1 MSKEYEY
8 SFQDFDKSKIISKL
22 KELKAVYKGTFLFR
36 VQQFKLPN
44 SLHRDRQYD
53 SRARI
58 RDEGHRI
65 TMTIKTT
72 TTDFDEEREI
82 IIDNFENGVALLLQ
96 LGCTKHLYLEK
107 IREIWELKNC
117 EIVFDTP
124 PGYPE
129 IMEIESK
136 TLAGL
141 NKMVKLL
148 GLVIEKD
155 QKNLFVE
162 LFGIDMKKLDKFDN
176 VTFTNVKKIL
186 TPLVTKNIKQFNIL
200 VNAQLKQYKKH
211 FLPKS

>member
-8 SFQDFDKSKIISKL
+8 SFQDFDKLKIVSKV
-22 KELKAVYKGTFLFR
+22 KELKGAYKGTFLFR

-44 SLHRDRQYD
+44 QPDIKKY
-53 SRARI
+53 RARV

-72 TTDFDEEREI
+72 TADFDEEREI

-96 LGCTKHLYLEK
+96 LGCTKHVYFEK

-124 PGYPE
+124 PGYPDV
-129 IMEIESK
+129 MEIESK

-148 GLVIEKD
+148 GLVVIPEKE

-162 LFGIDMKKLDKFDN
+162 LFGIDEKEFKKIEN
-176 VTFTNVKKIL
+176 ITFNNAKKIL
-186 TPLVTKNIKQFNIL
+186 TPLITKN
-200 VNAQLKQYKKH
+200 KKTI
-211 FLPKS
+211 